1 MQTNDSKKTISA
13 KERLQIDR
21 QKMPEQDPQER
32 NRNFNEVNL
41 GLTEHLAMLEAQRCL
56 QCREAKCIPGCPV
69 MVNIPRFI
77 KYVSEGNLIAAAE
90 SLLADNA
97 LPAITGRVCPQETQ
111 CEVVCIRGLKGAPV
125 AIGYLERYVA
135 DWYYKN
141 SDKVKSEKAPP
152 SGYRVA
158 IVGSGPAG
166 LTAAGE
172 LARLGHDVT
181 IYEALHQPGGVLV
194 YGIPEFRLPKKIVT
208 EEVNRLKSLGVKIE
222 YDVVIGRTYT
232 LNELRERFD
241 AVFVANGAGLP
252 IFMDIPGENL
262 KGVYSAN
269 EYLTR
274 VNLMR
279 AYEFPK
285 SPTPVIQ
292 AKKVAVIGG
301 GNVAMD
307 AARTA
312 KRMGAEQS
320 IIVYRRTRAEMPA
333 RVEEIH
339 HAEEE
344 GIQFEFLAAPLEII
358 GDEKNWVK
366 ALRCQKMKLGE
377 PDASGRRSPVPIPG
391 SEFILECDAVIVA
404 IGTRANPLLTSTCPE
419 LKINKKGYIEVDAN
433 GMTNLPGVFAGG
445 DIIRGA
451 ATVILAMGDGKKCA
465 RSIDKFVR
473 AQKPKVIA

>member
-1 MQTNDSKKTISA
+1 MQVDKPANITT

-21 QKMPEQDPQER
+21 QKMPEQEPAKRID
-32 NRNFNEVNL
+32 NFYEVNL
-41 GLTEHLAMLEAQRCL
+41 GFTEHLAMLEARRCL

-77 KYVSEGNLIAAAE
+77 KFVSEGKFAEAAE
-90 SLLADNA
+90 SLLSDNA

-111 CEVVCIRGLKGAPV
+111 CEVVCVRGLKGAPV
-125 AIGYLERYVA
+125 AIGHLERFVA
-135 DWYYKN
+135 DWYYN
-141 SDKVKSEKAPP
+141 NADKTSIKQMPP
-152 SGYRVA
+152 NGYKVA
-158 IVGSGPAG
+158 IIGSGPAG

-172 LARLGHDVT
+172 LARLGYDVT

-194 YGIPEFRLPKKIVT
+194 YGIPEFRLPKKIVA

-222 YDVVIGRTYT
+222 CNVVIGRTYT

-241 AVFVANGAGLP
+241 AVFIANGAGLP
-252 IFMDIPGENL
+252 VFMNIPGENL

-285 SPTPVIQ
+285 YPTPVIK

-312 KRMGAEQS
+312 KRMGAEKS
-320 IIVYRRTRAEMPA
+320 IIVYRRTKAEMPA

-344 GIQFEFLAAPLEII
+344 GIEFEFLAAPLEII

-366 ALRCQKMKLGE
+366 MLRCQRMRLGE
-377 PDASGRRSPVPIPG
+377 PDSSGRKSPVPIPG
-391 SEFILECDAVIVA
+391 SEFNIECDAVIVA

-419 LKINKKGYIEVDAN
+419 LKLNKKGYIEIDAN

-445 DIIRGA
+445 DIVRGA

-465 RSIDKFVR
+465 SSIDR
-473 AQKPKVIA
+473 YLRSQKPKSAN

>member
-1 MQTNDSKKTISA
+1 MQTENIRKISTR
-13 KERLQIDR
+13 ERLQINR
-21 QKMPEQDPQER
+21 QKMPEQSPDIR
-32 NRNFNEVNL
+32 IYNFREVNL
-41 GLTEHLAMLEAQRCL
+41 GLPEHIAILEAQRCL
-56 QCREAKCIPGCPV
+56 QCKDAKCIAGCPV
-69 MVNIPRFI
+69 MVNIPEFI
-77 KYVSEGNLIAAAE
+77 KYVSEGNLPAAAE
-90 SLLADNA
+90 CLLSDNA

-111 CEVVCIRGLKGAPV
+111 CEMVCIRGIKGAPV

-135 DWYYKN
+135 DWYYNNMNKANPPQN
-141 SDKVKSEKAPP
+141 SQ
-152 SGYRVA
+152 SGCKVA
-158 IVGSGPAG
+158 IIGSGPAG

-172 LARLGHDVT
+172 LARLGHEVT

-208 EEVNRLKSLGVKIE
+208 DEVNRLKSLGVKIE
-222 YDVVIGRTYT
+222 CDVVIGRTYT
-232 LNELRERFD
+232 LNELREKFD
-241 AVFVANGAGLP
+241 AVFIANGAGLP

-279 AYEFPK
+279 AYKFPE
-285 SPTPVIQ
+285 SPTPVIK
-292 AKKVAVIGG
+292 AKKVATIGG

-312 KRMGAEQS
+312 KRMGADES
-320 IIVYRRTRAEMPA
+320 IIVYRRTKAEMPA
-333 RVEEIH
+333 RAEEIH

-344 GIQFEFLAAPLEII
+344 GIKFEFLAAPLEII
-358 GDEKNWVK
+358 GDDKNWVK
-366 ALRCQKMKLGE
+366 ALRCQRMQLGE

-391 SEFILECDAVIVA
+391 SEFILECDTVIVA
-404 IGTRANPLLTSTCPE
+404 IGTRANPLLTTTCPE
-419 LKINKKGYIEVDAN
+419 LKVNKRGYIEVDQN

-445 DIIRGA
+445 DIVRGA

-473 AQKPKVIA
+473 EKTAAVR